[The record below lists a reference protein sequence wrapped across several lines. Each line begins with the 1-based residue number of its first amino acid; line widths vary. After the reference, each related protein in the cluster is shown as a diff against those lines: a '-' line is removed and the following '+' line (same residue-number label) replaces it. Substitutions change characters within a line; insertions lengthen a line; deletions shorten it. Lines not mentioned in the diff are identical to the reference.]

1 MDISASVPL
10 KVLVIDNTC
19 GKHIHDLL
27 PEDDPL
33 AAAREF
39 CTPCNCLVCVYSHDT
54 PLVRLERAPG
64 TADRWSSVTPEPP
77 RRRRSYRLGG
87 L

>member
-1 MDISASVPL
+1 M
-10 KVLVIDNTC
+10 
-19 GKHIHDLL
+19 
-27 PEDDPL
+27 
-33 AAAREF
+33 
-39 CTPCNCLVCVYSHDT
+39 VCVYSHDT

-77 RRRRSYRLGG
+77 RRRRSYRLRG